1 MSFDP
6 KVRVNPSKASPSLQ
20 AKRLI
25 HTAVATALGLS
36 GIPVAVGQNA
46 SLEEV
51 VVTARQR
58 AESVQD
64 VPMMIQALSGDE
76 IQRRGITTLQD
87 LSKHIGSLQ
96 ITADGIGSNEIVFRG
111 ISTGGGFLQDATAAV
126 YLDDQPMSLGGLAP
140 DIYPID
146 LQRIETL
153 AGPQSTLFGADSQ
166 SGTVRYITNKPD
178 PSEFSGSIAGEV
190 GSFTDGDTS
199 FNGEF
204 TVNVPVTDK
213 LAIRL
218 SGFAREDGGFI
229 DNILSP
235 TVQGG
240 SDNADM
246 VEDNYND
253 VSWRGGRIAARWLM
267 SDDWTADFSVHYQD
281 IDADGFADVDPSTG
295 DLTIAKFKPETRTD
309 EFLATS
315 LVITGELD
323 FATLVVAG
331 SYYDRDT
338 LYQHDTQTYA
348 SYFSYFGFGY
358 DWGEDAKGYLV
369 NDQNNDSK
377 SLEVRLTGAGE
388 KVDWT
393 LGFFY
398 SDLSETWDFKTYID
412 NYADSMGFYYLT
424 TYYGFDIA
432 PSDAWWF
439 SSQQTSRETTAV
451 FGELDWS
458 ITDNLSLLLGGR
470 WYDVEKTID
479 YFVQKPEGLFQAV
492 PSNNDIRGP
501 QPTRTMSDDGFI
513 PKVGL
518 QYNFSEDV
526 MIYGVYSEGFRTG
539 GVNRGRSD
547 NGTFPVAY
555 DSDTVENKEVGIKA
569 VFADNRIQANFAFYK
584 MDWTDVQVELVD
596 PSFRIGEPWQTI
608 IANMDD
614 GSISGFDMDI
624 IARATDNLELGF
636 NMTYI
641 DENEVNAPPVPD
653 DRFEGGFAPVGLDA
667 NPQLPL
673 FADRSYSLYAEY
685 GFDASKIGI
694 GGDGYIRVQHSYTGE
709 SLNQIDDTPGIQ
721 PQETQGDYRLTDLTL
736 GFDLGSWQ
744 ATLFA
749 RNVTDERGVTF
760 KDSSDFD
767 RMFGRASY
775 FIVPPRQIGVS
786 MRRDF

>member
-1 MSFDP
+1 MSFDQ
-6 KVRVNPSKASPSLQ
+6 KSRLSASPQ
-20 AKRLI
+20 AKTLI
-25 HTAVATALGLS
+25 HTAVAAALGLS
-36 GIPVAVGQNA
+36 GVPVAVGQDA

-64 VPMMIQALSGDE
+64 VPMMIQAMSGEE

-126 YLDDQPMSLGGLAP
+126 YLDNQPMSLGGLAP
-140 DIYPID
+140 DIYPVD
-146 LQRIETL
+146 LERIETL

-178 PSEFSGSIAGEV
+178 TSEFSGSIAGEAA
-190 GSFTDGDTS
+190 SFSGGDAS

-204 TVNVPVTDK
+204 TVNMPVSDK

-229 DNILSP
+229 DNILSS

-240 SDNADM
+240 ADNSDM
-246 VEDNYND
+246 VEDDYNG

-295 DLTIAKFKPETRTD
+295 DLTIAKFKPETRED
-309 EFLATS
+309 EFVATS

-323 FATLVVAG
+323 FATLVIAG
-331 SYYDRDT
+331 SYYDRET

-369 NDQNNDSK
+369 NDQKNEST
-377 SLEVRLTGAGE
+377 SLEARLTGAGE
-388 KVDWT
+388 KVEWT
-393 LGFFY
+393 LGMFY
-398 SDLSETWDFKTYID
+398 SDLDETWDFKTYID
-412 NYADSMGFYYLT
+412 NYGESEGFYYFT
-424 TYYGFDIA
+424 AYNGFTEIE

-439 SSQQTSRETTAV
+439 SSQQTSRETMAV
-451 FGELDWS
+451 FGELDWN
-458 ITDNLSLLLGGR
+458 ITDNLALLLGGR
-470 WYDVEKTID
+470 WYDVEKSID
-479 YFVQKPEGLFQAV
+479 YFVQQPLGLFQAV

-518 QYNFSEDV
+518 QFSLTEDV
-526 MIYGVYSEGFRTG
+526 MIYGLYSEGFRTG

-547 NGTFPVAY
+547 EGTFPVAY
-555 DSDTVENKEVGIKA
+555 DSDNVENKEFGIKT
-569 VFADNRIQANFAFYK
+569 VFADNRIQANFAFYQ
-584 MDWTDVQVELVD
+584 MDWTNVQVELVD
-596 PSFRIGEPWQTI
+596 PSFQVGEPWQAI

-614 GSISGFDMDI
+614 ASITGFDLDI
-624 IARATDNLELGF
+624 IAKATDNLELGF

-641 DENEVNAPPVPD
+641 DENEVDAPPVAD
-653 DRFEGGFAPVGLDA
+653 DRFEGGFAPLGLDA
-667 NPQLPL
+667 TPQLPL

-685 GFDASKIGI
+685 SFDASRMGI
-694 GGDGYIRVQHSYTGE
+694 DGDGYFRVQHSYTGE
-709 SLNQIDDTPGIQ
+709 SLNQISDTPGIQ
-721 PQETQGDYRLTDLTL
+721 PQEKQGDYRLTDLSL

-744 ATLFA
+744 ATIFA

-775 FIVPPRQIGVS
+775 FIVPPRQIGASV
-786 MRRDF
+786 RLTF